1 MKRSSNVLPT
11 IYDKI
16 KILELKISGNNG
28 HNFYLNSIL
37 LQISKLKYLEKLF
50 LSYSVYGISSYYFTD
65 KEFRQLIKS
74 LRKIAIECKEIKI
87 LILDFRG
94 FIRQKSIQEYI
105 DCLSDFKNLKILF
118 QFFSRYDEIKE
129 KVNLNSMGV
138 FKNILTL
145 CLFDCHLELNDNFA
159 ENINSFLPQL
169 KRLTIIE
176 TILNDN
182 LLNSLSK
189 LKNAYN

>member
-1 MKRSSNVLPT
+1 
-11 IYDKI
+11 
-16 KILELKISGNNG
+16 
-28 HNFYLNSIL
+28 
-37 LQISKLKYLEKLF
+37 
-50 LSYSVYGISSYYFTD
+50 
-65 KEFRQLIKS
+65 
-74 LRKIAIECKEIKI
+74 
-87 LILDFRG
+87 LDFRG
-94 FIRQKSIQEYI
+94 FIRQKFIQEYI

-129 KVNLNSMGV
+129 KVNLNSIGV

-182 LLNSLSK
+182 LLNSLAK
-189 LKNAYN
+189 LRNLKVINICDEKMNE